1 MHLKA
6 EAELILWQTKERF
19 ERKAKLLEQQKL
31 LELEIEK
38 EKIFE
43 AQDSK

>member
-1 MHLKA
+1 MNLKA
-6 EAELILWQTKERF
+6 EAELNLSQTKERF
-19 ERKAKLLEQQKL
+19 QRKAKLLEQQKL

-43 AQDSK
+43 AEDSK